1 MASKFKVW
9 IHVEEIGKEDG
20 NTYYEEC
27 GCPFDM
33 GEFETEGDAWD
44 YAGELS
50 RSMDETNELIA
61 AAKDVIDTW
70 EVGDLAGAVR
80 RLEGALRGMEVRS

>member
-1 MASKFKVW
+1 MAKVYKVW
-9 IHVEEIGKEDG
+9 IHVEEIDEAKDH
-20 NTYYEEC
+20 YEEC

-33 GEFETEGDAWD
+33 GEFDNEDEAWD

-50 RSMDETNELIA
+50 RSMDKTNELMA
-61 AAKDVIDTW
+61 AARDVVDTW

-80 RLEGALRGMEVRS
+80 RLEGALREMEVQG

>member
-1 MASKFKVW
+1 MAKVYKVW
-9 IHVEEIGKEDG
+9 IHVEEIDEAK
-20 NTYYEEC
+20 NYYEKC
-27 GCPFDM
+27 GSPFSM
-33 GEFETEGDAWD
+33 GEFETEDEAWD

-50 RSMDETNELIA
+50 RSMDDTNELMS

-80 RLEGALRGMEVRS
+80 RLEEALREMEVQE

>member
-1 MASKFKVW
+1 MAKVYKVW
-9 IHVEEIGKEDG
+9 IHVEEIDEAKG
-20 NTYYEEC
+20 TYEEC

-33 GEFETEGDAWD
+33 GEFETEDDAWD

-50 RSMDETNELIA
+50 RSMDDTNELMA

-80 RLEGALRGMEVRS
+80 RLEGALREMEVK